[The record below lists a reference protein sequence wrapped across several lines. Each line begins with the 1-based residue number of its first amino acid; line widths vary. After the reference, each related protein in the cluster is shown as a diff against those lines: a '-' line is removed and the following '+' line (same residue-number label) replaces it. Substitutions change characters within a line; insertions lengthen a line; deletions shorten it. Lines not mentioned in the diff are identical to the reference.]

1 MRRGGADSDGRCR
14 STTRPAARATTFLG
28 RWTPLRRYCAAAARR
43 SSSPPP
49 PPPPPLPRGTE
60 NVTPTVRGEPL
71 AFRFG
76 MKSSRVHAMA
86 YAFYGVGFYGPRHSA
101 SMACAAASILLRRP
115 PDLGAWRHGACMA
128 YATAALHNMHECKR
142 FFTIIMRTYMVPG
155 KMVLSLEGDAS
166 SMSMSPSGRTTVCKY
181 PKLGYFFCSA
191 IQPRRSKKKKWPEN

>member
-1 MRRGGADSDGRCR
+1 M
-14 STTRPAARATTFLG
+14 
-28 RWTPLRRYCAAAARR
+28 RRYCAAAARR

-128 YATAALHNMHECKR
+128 YATAALHGMHECKR
-142 FFTIIMRTYMVPG
+142 FFTIIICAHTWYQARWCCHWREMRHQLACLHREGLQCANIRNWGIFFAQQSSPG
-155 KMVLSLEGDAS
+155 DLRRKNGQKIDYRNYEEY
-166 SMSMSPSGRTTVCKY
+166 PGR
-181 PKLGYFFCSA
+181 PKH
-191 IQPRRSKKKKWPEN
+191 